1 VWRYTNFDEDPMV
14 QRTVQITTEDGVCPA
29 SLSIPDGSGPWPAVI
44 MFLDGAGMRD
54 TVRQMGERLS
64 TLGYVVL
71 VPDYFYREGVYEPVE
86 MPAAFQNEASRQM
99 LIERM
104 GRYTADMA
112 IRDARTFLDYLD
124 SLAEKKSGS
133 IGTTGYC
140 FGGRLSL
147 IAAASLGSRV
157 AAAASFHGGN
167 LAQDGDPDSPH
178 HKVASLTAAVFVAG
192 AIEDQS
198 FPNEQKDLLE
208 ATLTKFNVSHTIETY
223 PAHHGFAVPDH
234 AGYDE
239 SAAERHWRATEN
251 FLASELGR

>member
-1 VWRYTNFDEDPMV
+1 MV
-14 QRTVQITTEDGVCPA
+14 QRTVQITTDDGVCPA
-29 SLSIPDGSGPWPAVI
+29 SLSIPDGGGPWPAVI

-71 VPDYFYREGVYEPVE
+71 TPDYFYRDGAYEPVE

-104 GRYTADMA
+104 GRYTGDMA
-112 IRDARTFLDYLD
+112 VRDARAFVEYLD
-124 SLAEKKSGS
+124 SVAEKKSGS
-133 IGTTGYC
+133 VGTTGYC

-178 HKVASLTAAVFVAG
+178 HKAASFRATVYVAG
-192 AIEDQS
+192 ATEDQS
-198 FPNEQKDLLE
+198 FPNEQKNLLE
-208 ATLTKFNVSHTIETY
+208 MALTKSHVSHTIETY
-223 PAHHGFAVPDH
+223 PARHGFAVPDH

-239 SAAERHWRATEN
+239 SAAELHWQATEI
-251 FLASELGR
+251 FFALELGR